1 MQVLIGIV
9 FFVFLLC
16 ICIIGYDTNR
26 FVVRKYQF
34 QNEKI
39 TDTFRFVLVSDLHNK
54 SYGKKNEKLLKAIEK
69 LNPDAVLC
77 AGDMLTAKPERDFH
91 TAVEFMS
98 ALAKKYPI
106 YYGNGNH
113 EYRLKL
119 YPEVYGNM
127 AERYEQELKKAD
139 IEPLVNQKKVV
150 SDKNIVIYGLEI
162 GREYYKRFQKRNME
176 TEYIPSLLGQVDNQA
191 CNILL
196 AHNPEYF
203 QQYADYGADF
213 VLSGHVH
220 GGVARIPILGGV
232 ISPSLRIFP
241 KYDGGVF
248 RKRRSDGAST
258 IMILSRGL
266 GTHTIPVRFCNPGE
280 LIEITISPKRE
291 KP

>member
-1 MQVLIGIV
+1 MQIFIGIV
-9 FFVFLLC
+9 FFVLLLC
-16 ICIIGYDTNR
+16 ICIVVYDTNR

-34 QNEKI
+34 HSDKVK
-39 TDTFRFVLVSDLHNK
+39 DDFRFVLVSDLHNK
-54 SYGKKNEKLLKAIEK
+54 SYGEKNERLLKAIEK

-77 AGDMLTAKPERDFH
+77 AGDMLTAKPGRDFH
-91 TAVEFMS
+91 VAVELMS
-98 ALAKKYPI
+98 ALAEKYPI

-127 AERYEQELKKAD
+127 AEQYEQELKKAG
-139 IEPLVNQKKVV
+139 IEPLINQKKVILNR
-150 SDKNIVIYGLEI
+150 NIVIYGLEI
-162 GREYYKRFQKRNME
+162 EREYYKRFQKRNMKPD
-176 TEYIPSLLGQVDNQA
+176 YIPSLLGPLDERA

-203 QQYADYGADF
+203 QQYAEYGADF

-220 GGVARIPILGGV
+220 GGVARIPALGGV
-232 ISPSLRIFP
+232 ISPSLHIFP

-248 RKRRSDGAST
+248 QERKKSGENT
-258 IMILSRGL
+258 VMVLSRGL

-280 LIEITISPKRE
+280 LIEITISPRCK
-291 KP
+291 KL

>member
-232 ISPSLRIFP
+232 ISPSLHIFP

>member
-248 RKRRSDGAST
+248 QKRRSDGAST

-280 LIEITISPKRE
+280 LIEITISPK
-291 KP
+291 

>member
-127 AERYEQELKKAD
+127 AERYEQELKKAG
-139 IEPLVNQKKVV
+139 IEPLVNQKKAV

-176 TEYIPSLLGQVDNQA
+176 PEYIPSLLGQIDNQA

-248 RKRRSDGAST
+248 RKRKSDGAST

>member
-1 MQVLIGIV
+1 MQILIGIV

>member
-1 MQVLIGIV
+1 MQILIGIV
-9 FFVFLLC
+9 FFAFFLC

-77 AGDMLTAKPERDFH
+77 AGDMLTAKPERNFH
-91 TAVEFMS
+91 VAVEFMS

-127 AERYEQELKKAD
+127 AEQYEQELKKAG
-139 IEPLVNQKKVV
+139 IEPLVNQKKAV
-150 SDKNIVIYGLEI
+150 SDKNIVIYGLEM

-176 TEYIPSLLGQVDNQA
+176 PEYIPSLLGQVDNQA

-248 RKRRSDGAST
+248 QKRRSDGAST

-280 LIEITISPKRE
+280 LIEITISPK
-291 KP
+291 

>member
-1 MQVLIGIV
+1 MQILIGIV
-9 FFVFLLC
+9 FCVFLLC

-77 AGDMLTAKPERDFH
+77 AGDMLTAKPKRDFH

-127 AERYEQELKKAD
+127 AEQYEQELKKAG

-150 SDKNIVIYGLEI
+150 SDKNIVIYGLEM

-176 TEYIPSLLGQVDNQA
+176 TEYIPSLLGRVDNQA

-203 QQYADYGADF
+203 QQYADYGVDF